1 LNYIEEYHFS
11 AGIIRVLEQDILYVK
26 FHNEHV
32 IGVDIL
38 KEYQAIRKKIQ
49 NGRPYYLMGDFRE
62 GFIQFTHE
70 AKVYTAQSAEGNL
83 ARKHQ
88 SLLVSGLAQQIEAQL
103 YVKLL
108 RPPAHSKIFT
118 DFNKALLWLKS
129 KKVEHES
136 LVGQESQP

>member
-1 LNYIEEYHFS
+1 MNYIEEYHFS
-11 AGIIRVLEQDILYVK
+11 AGIIKVIEQDILYIK

-49 NGRPYYLMGDFRE
+49 NDRPYYLMGDFSE
-62 GFIQFTHE
+62 GFIQFTHD
-70 AKVYTAQSAEGNL
+70 AKVYTAQNQEGNL

-88 SLLVSGLAQQIEAQL
+88 ALLVSGLAQQVEAQL

-118 DFNKALLWLKS
+118 DFKKAYNWLKTKKIEQEALLEKEAVS
-129 KKVEHES
+129 
-136 LVGQESQP
+136 

>member
-1 LNYIEEYHFS
+1 MNYIEEYHFS
-11 AGIIRVLEQDILYVK
+11 AGIIRVLEHDVLYVK

-32 IGVDIL
+32 IGVDVL

-49 NGRPYYLMGDFRE
+49 NGRPYYLLGDFRE
-62 GFIQFTHE
+62 EFIQFTHN
-70 AKVYTAQSAEGNL
+70 AKVYSSQNEEGNL

-88 SLLVSGLAQQIEAQL
+88 ALLVSGLAQQIEAQL

-118 DFNKALLWLKS
+118 DFNKALSWLKS
-129 KKVEHES
+129 KKIEQES
-136 LVGQESQP
+136 LLEKEVQT